1 MVATPWTCAGEGQES
16 LWPQGGLVF
25 LERRGSAGPGQV
37 SLLAAGRALA
47 TAPGRASCSHLGQEA
62 QLQPSPAAREGESRL
77 GWEISTAQTCLC
89 QAAGPAK
96 GLLLG
101 SLLGKAC
108 SFLISF
114 PLIAPAPLLWLEL
127 HLALRVSQVQD
138 PKAGWFYP
146 DNVYFKVWIKS
157 GQGNT
162 AHDAWGKPSPV
173 TCDSSACRNS
183 GESTAWQS
191 ETSG

>member
-1 MVATPWTCAGEGQES
+1 MVWCSWKGGAQQVLGRSHCSQ
-16 LWPQGGLVF
+16 QGGLWP
-25 LERRGSAGPGQV
+25 L
-37 SLLAAGRALA
+37 LLAEPPAA
-47 TAPGRASCSHLGQEA
+47 TWARRHSS
-62 QLQPSPAAREGESRL
+62 PSPAAREGESRL

-127 HLALRVSQVQD
+127 HLALKVSQVQD
-138 PKAGWFYP
+138 PKAGWFYH
-146 DNVYFKVWIKS
+146 DNVCFKVWIKS
-157 GQGNT
+157 GQGNA